1 MLFLKLPFAVR
12 PGLTGSRVSKDAK
25 QFRLN
30 LWVPGWLD
38 GLNSQVSWGL
48 GWPPLEMYIWSVY
61 TNIFTKQS
69 GPFNSEE
76 NSIRGSFAVSE
87 FGERIGNILIVL
99 LGCKIFEVRM
109 PQTTQRFHS
118 VSDSFHSRIDVWV
131 FMMWPLWPS
140 GSGHSGLCP
149 PLPPPSGHKGHI
161 IQPQTSILSWKL
173 SLTSWKCWVVW
184 VILLSNLLQPTRTI
198 RMLPILSRNSSFR
211 QKDPRKISFFNCP
224 NSQEFC
230 YITLK
235 TDKLGFEGVF

>member
-1 MLFLKLPFAVR
+1 
-12 PGLTGSRVSKDAK
+12 
-25 QFRLN
+25 
-30 LWVPGWLD
+30 
-38 GLNSQVSWGL
+38 
-48 GWPPLEMYIWSVY
+48 
-61 TNIFTKQS
+61 
-69 GPFNSEE
+69 
-76 NSIRGSFAVSE
+76 
-87 FGERIGNILIVL
+87 
-99 LGCKIFEVRM
+99 M

-211 QKDPRKISFFNCP
+211 QKDPRKISFYCIKVSHISCCP
-224 NSQEFC
+224 EWFAVFHISDSISFGRNETKQSSNGTMCIHHSCVKFLAALLPLRILEAALTFLYRSFFC
-230 YITLK
+230 P
-235 TDKLGFEGVF
+235 F